1 MYDRSLSGAARFAA
15 RRESLLEAAARA
27 FCEGRTTAQRV
38 IELAQV
44 GPNAFY
50 ECFDDF
56 EHALGVTRAAW
67 IARVARALERDGDG
81 AQAERDVEHL
91 CSRWLSEVAL
101 SPFSALTGLSSIGSA
116 LSPAGKA
123 FRAALSQLM
132 SDEAEL
138 DACSLDFATCCAE
151 LSARELA
158 GKLTQAELGGSSS
171 NEQPAG
177 PPKLG
182 NSEVGS
188 ELARAVR
195 ALLQRS

>member
-15 RRESLLEAAARA
+15 RRESLLEATARA

-56 EHALGVTRAAW
+56 EHALGVTRGAW
-67 IARVARALERDGDG
+67 IARVARSLEREEDG
-81 AQAERDVEHL
+81 ARVERDVEQL

-101 SPFSALTGLSSIGSA
+101 SPFSALTGLSSSAGA
-116 LSPAGKA
+116 LSAAGKA
-123 FRAALSQLM
+123 FRAALSQCTPAQA
-132 SDEAEL
+132 DGATR
-138 DACSLDFATCCAE
+138 ALDFATCCAE

-158 GKLTQAELGGSSS
+158 WRLAQLELGGRS
-171 NEQPAG
+171 EHELRVLELAHEPAG
-177 PPKLG
+177 
-182 NSEVGS
+182 
-188 ELARAVR
+188 ELASAVR
-195 ALLQRS
+195 ALLRRT